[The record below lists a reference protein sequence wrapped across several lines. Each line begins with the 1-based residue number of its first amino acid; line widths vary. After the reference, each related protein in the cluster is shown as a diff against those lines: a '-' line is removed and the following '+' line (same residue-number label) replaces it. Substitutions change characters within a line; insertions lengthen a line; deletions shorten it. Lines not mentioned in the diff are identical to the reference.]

1 MPEKLVVGT
10 DRIDFHLVRDE
21 REQKAVLQNLGDLS
35 WITRVLEFW
44 FVMEKLFDGSC
55 SDLPRL

>member
-1 MPEKLVVGT
+1 MPEKLVVGK

-55 SDLPRL
+55 SHLPRL